1 MQKFRIQIAAIV
13 VIVVIIVIFA
23 VRYFVADE
31 TPTTENSTDI
41 SSNLECYG
49 SAKFVAVQKGN
60 GDSAGS
66 SILIKYRKDPSQVLS
81 CDYTIAKD
89 DFEIKNDIPIYFL
102 AFTDNFL
109 ALDSG
114 TAPWPRGLIVL
125 DLNSRKIVFTDKY
138 SKPFSVKGDSITY
151 LSETAQEP
159 TVTNCPNLNDLR
171 SKGLGAVLMNKVT
184 VDLATLSKKSADS
197 TACIATQ

>member
-41 SSNLECYG
+41 SFNLECYG
-49 SAKFVAVQKGN
+49 SAKFVAIQKGN
-60 GDSAGS
+60 GDSVGS
-66 SILIKYRKDPSQVLS
+66 DILIKYRKDPSQVLS
-81 CDYTIAKD
+81 CDYTVAD
-89 DFEIKNDIPIYFL
+89 GDFEIADVLATYFL
-102 AFTDNFL
+102 SFTDNFL
-109 ALDSG
+109 LLDSG
-114 TAPWPRGLIVL
+114 TAPPPRGLTAY
-125 DLNSRKIVFTDKY
+125 DLRSRKMVFTDKY
-138 SKPFSVKGDSITY
+138 TKPVSVQGDSISY
-151 LSETAQEP
+151 LSP
-159 TVTNCPNLNDLR
+159 TEEKPTIKNCPNLDDFK

-184 VDLATLSKKSADS
+184 VNLKTLSKKYADS